1 MSLKLG
7 KMGKNMM
14 TSNVAAVL
22 YMVIITE
29 DGAISTTELA
39 GLSNQL

>member
-1 MSLKLG
+1 
-7 KMGKNMM
+7 MGKNTM
-14 TSNVAAVL
+14 TSKVAAVL

-29 DGAISTTELA
+29 DGALSTTELA